1 MTALVAFVGAT
12 GGTETT
18 RVAIE
23 TAATLAR
30 DGRRVVVV
38 DTNYATQPLARYVT
52 GRIDT
57 DLTAVCADGTDTA
70 AATYELAGPLSS
82 GGGDRRADTTP
93 ELAGD
98 DSDGGR
104 SADIDGGRPVDA
116 TDSADE
122 WDVPG
127 SVVAVPARAPFE
139 RLVRAKTTDA
149 ARRLGAVCADLR
161 ERADHVLLSV
171 PPVAANQHVAAV
183 EAVDRVVAVA
193 PGTDRG
199 ADGLRRLRDRLA
211 DLDTATDA
219 VAATGTER
227 DADATTGDGLAAAD
241 ATLPDTGR
249 PPTAT
254 PAALGDD
261 ESAAA
266 TVAAVET
273 LLDVDTGVT
282 VDTDGAL
289 DGVRRRLSA
298 VGGRGE

>member
-12 GGTETT
+12 GGAETA
-18 RVAIE
+18 RAAIE

-30 DGRRVVVV
+30 DGRHTVVV
-38 DTNYATQPLARYVT
+38 DTNYATQPLARHVV

-57 DLTAVCADGTDTA
+57 DLTAVCADDADTA
-70 AATYELAGPLSS
+70 AATYDLAGPPS
-82 GGGDRRADTTP
+82 GGDERQADTTP
-93 ELAGD
+93 GLPEDG
-98 DSDGGR
+98 SDGSR
-104 SADIDGGRPVDA
+104 SVGAAGVADD
-116 TDSADE
+116 

-127 SVVAVPARAPFE
+127 SVTAVPVRAPFE

-149 ARRLGAVCADLR
+149 ARRLGAVCGELR

-183 EAVDRVVAVA
+183 ETADRVVAVA

-219 VAATGTER
+219 VAATGTGRET
-227 DADATTGDGLAAAD
+227 DGTTGGSLPAAD
-241 ATLPDTGR
+241 ATFPDVGR
-249 PPTAT
+249 APTAT
-254 PAALGDD
+254 PAALGDG

-273 LLDVDTGVT
+273 LVGVDTDVT
-282 VDTDGAL
+282 VDTDGTL
-289 DGVRRRLSA
+289 DGVRRRLST
-298 VGGRGE
+298 VGKRGE

>member
-12 GGTETT
+12 GGAETT
-18 RVAIE
+18 QVTVEA
-23 TAATLAR
+23 AATLAR
-30 DGRRVVVV
+30 DGRRAVVV
-38 DTNYATQPLARYVT
+38 DTNYATQPLARHVT

-57 DLTAVCADGTDTA
+57 DLTAVCADGADTT
-70 AATYELAGPLSS
+70 AATYELTGASS
-82 GGGDRRADTTP
+82 VGHVGGGTATTTDLSADDP
-93 ELAGD
+93 GE
-98 DSDGGR
+98 DSD
-104 SADIDGGRPVDA
+104 DDPDENRPGDA
-116 TDSADE
+116 TDSVGD

-127 SVVAVPARAPFE
+127 SVAAVPARAPFE

-149 ARRLGAVCADLR
+149 ARRLGAACADLR

-183 EAVDRVVAVA
+183 ETADRVVAVA
-193 PGTDRG
+193 PSTDRG

-227 DADATTGDGLAAAD
+227 GADTTTGDGLAAAD
-241 ATLPDTGR
+241 ATLPDTER
-249 PPTAT
+249 PPIAT

-266 TVAAVET
+266 IVAAVER
-273 LLDVDTGVT
+273 LLGVDTSVT
-282 VDTDGAL
+282 VDTDGTL
-289 DGVRRRLSA
+289 DEVRRRLSA